1 MNRLNIKS
9 IFAAVAIASV
19 TFTSC
24 DGYLETF
31 PSDSLSAQML
41 SRLYKMWKQHLTE
54 HTTV

>member
-24 DGYLETF
+24 DGYLET
-31 PSDSLSAQML
+31 SLQIPWSAQML